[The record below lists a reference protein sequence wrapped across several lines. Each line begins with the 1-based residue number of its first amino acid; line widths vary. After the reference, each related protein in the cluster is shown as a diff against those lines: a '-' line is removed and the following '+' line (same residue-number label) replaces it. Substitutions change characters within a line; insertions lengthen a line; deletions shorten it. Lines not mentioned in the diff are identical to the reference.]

1 MIEQYHHKL
10 TNSFLLWFDN
20 YLLEKGEAYTNKTG
34 VSLQN
39 YKDDRSDSSYEVYGS
54 PFKQWVIDSSINGA
68 TIPNGITVGNTP
80 TAQYN
85 PTTQSRD
92 GYAIDFDNGRVLVE
106 GSDSN
111 LNITCDFAVK
121 DFNVYFTNETEE
133 DLINLMEFYKP
144 DVRILG
150 DDYIG
155 KRFTGDHMPI
165 EVIYTTRSHNW
176 STTRIKDLITKQT
189 ILQNPSIIEE
199 NVKSLTADEAAKI
212 INNK

>member
-1 MIEQYHHKL
+1 
-10 TNSFLLWFDN
+10 
-20 YLLEKGEAYTNKTG
+20 
-34 VSLQN
+34 
-39 YKDDRSDSSYEVYGS
+39 
-54 PFKQWVIDSSINGA
+54 
-68 TIPNGITVGNTP
+68 
-80 TAQYN
+80 
-85 PTTQSRD
+85 
-92 GYAIDFDNGRVLVE
+92 
-106 GSDSN
+106 
-111 LNITCDFAVK
+111 
-121 DFNVYFTNETEE
+121 
-133 DLINLMEFYKP
+133 MEFYKP

-189 ILQNPSIIEE
+189 ILQNPSIVEE

>member
-1 MIEQYHHKL
+1 
-10 TNSFLLWFDN
+10 
-20 YLLEKGEAYTNKTG
+20 
-34 VSLQN
+34 
-39 YKDDRSDSSYEVYGS
+39 
-54 PFKQWVIDSSINGA
+54 
-68 TIPNGITVGNTP
+68 
-80 TAQYN
+80 
-85 PTTQSRD
+85 
-92 GYAIDFDNGRVLVE
+92 
-106 GSDSN
+106 
-111 LNITCDFAVK
+111 
-121 DFNVYFTNETEE
+121 
-133 DLINLMEFYKP
+133 MEFYKP

>member
-1 MIEQYHHKL
+1 MDQNKGKIGFTAGNFDLLHPGYIYTFETAKEHCDYFMV
-10 TNSFLLWFDN
+10 FLQRDPSETRFTKYKPVIPL
-20 YLLEKGEAYTNKTG
+20 YERYKTLMAIKY
-34 VSLQN
+34 V
-39 YKDDRSDSSYEVYGS
+39 DEVVTY
-54 PFKQWVIDSSINGA
+54 Q
-68 TIPNGITVGNTP
+68 
-80 TAQYN
+80 
-85 PTTQSRD
+85 
-92 GYAIDFDNGRVLVE
+92 
-106 GSDSN
+106 
-111 LNITCDFAVK
+111 
-121 DFNVYFTNETEE
+121 TEE

-199 NVKSLTADEAAKI
+199 NVKSLTANEAAKI